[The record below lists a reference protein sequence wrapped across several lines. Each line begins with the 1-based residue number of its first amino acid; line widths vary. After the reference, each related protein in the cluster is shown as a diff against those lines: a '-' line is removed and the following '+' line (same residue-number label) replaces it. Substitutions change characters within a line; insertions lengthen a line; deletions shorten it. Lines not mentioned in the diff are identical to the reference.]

1 MVLGESLFCCFISKF
16 SIVVSNFFWDFI
28 ESFFVMQ
35 YRVNFYEC
43 SMCLE
48 IMCIL
53 CLLGTALNIYL
64 LRSNLLT
71 VLLKSSLNFLEK
83 KSCLIFWDLSSE

>member
-1 MVLGESLFCCFISKF
+1 MVLGDLYFVALFLNF

-28 ESFFVMQ
+28 ESFFVIQ

-53 CLLGTALNIYL
+53 CLLGTELNIYL

-83 KSCLIFWDLSSE
+83 KNKKTPV